1 VKENFRNCS
10 VVAIAHRLDT
20 IADYDKIL
28 VMEKGRL
35 VESGTPRE
43 LVKLKGRFWEM
54 IYKDNNIYCTF
65 PWKFITQEYHLIF
78 LRCCLQFL
86 SEILQLFPRWA

>member
-1 VKENFRNCS
+1 M
-10 VVAIAHRLDT
+10 AIAHRLDT

-43 LVKLKGRFWEM
+43 LVDAKGRFWEM
-54 IYKDNNIYCTF
+54 IENTGVNAQKIY
-65 PWKFITQEYHLIF
+65 
-78 LRCCLQFL
+78 
-86 SEILQLFPRWA
+86 